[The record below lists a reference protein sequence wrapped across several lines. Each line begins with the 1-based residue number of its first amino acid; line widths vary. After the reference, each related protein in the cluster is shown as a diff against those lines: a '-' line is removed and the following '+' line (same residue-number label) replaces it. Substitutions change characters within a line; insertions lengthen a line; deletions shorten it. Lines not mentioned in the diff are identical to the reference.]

1 MYLIMTA
8 AAATDALYHNR
19 KSVAPLG
26 IIAMPGAEQLAQKID
41 NYLVSWANENGF
53 PDQSYLIECEC
64 PRFASGDGKGLIKS
78 TVRGLDLFIVIDVG
92 NYSINYK
99 MFDRMN
105 CMSPDDHYQDLKRII
120 QAASGKAHRLN
131 IIMPLLYGG
140 RQHRRNYRESLDCA
154 YALQELQA
162 MGVNNII
169 TFDAHDPRVNNAV
182 PLMGID
188 NVIPSYQVLKTMLR
202 TFPDLD
208 MSPDKFMVIS
218 PDEGALDRNMYYATM
233 LGVNLGMFYKR
244 RDYSRV
250 VDGKN
255 PIVAHE
261 YLGNPVDGKT
271 VFVADDIIASG
282 GSMLDLGEN
291 LKSRG
296 ASRIIAYATYGL
308 FTHGLE
314 KFDAAYE
321 NGTID
326 AVFGTN
332 LTYRMPALLERPWFH
347 EVDVSKYAAYFIA
360 AINHDVSITTVIN
373 PHDKIQALLEK
384 QRADKK

>member
-1 MYLIMTA
+1 
-8 AAATDALYHNR
+8 
-19 KSVAPLG
+19 
-26 IIAMPGAEQLAQKID
+26 
-41 NYLVSWANENGF
+41 
-53 PDQSYLIECEC
+53 
-64 PRFASGDGKGLIKS
+64 
-78 TVRGLDLFIVIDVG
+78 
-92 NYSINYK
+92 
-99 MFDRMN
+99 
-105 CMSPDDHYQDLKRII
+105 
-120 QAASGKAHRLN
+120 
-131 IIMPLLYGG
+131 
-140 RQHRRNYRESLDCA
+140 
-154 YALQELQA
+154 
-162 MGVNNII
+162 
-169 TFDAHDPRVNNAV
+169 
-182 PLMGID
+182 
-188 NVIPSYQVLKTMLR
+188 
-202 TFPDLD
+202 
-208 MSPDKFMVIS
+208 MVIS
-218 PDEGALDRNMYYATM
+218 PDEGALGRNMYYATM

-282 GSMLDLGEN
+282 GSMLDLGQN

-296 ASRIIAYATYGL
+296 AARIIAYATYGL

-314 KFDAAYE
+314 KFDEAYA
-321 NGTID
+321 NGTLD

-332 LTYRMPALLERPWFH
+332 LTYRMPELLERPWFH

-384 QRADKK
+384 QRASKI

>member
-1 MYLIMTA
+1 
-8 AAATDALYHNR
+8 
-19 KSVAPLG
+19 
-26 IIAMPGAEQLAQKID
+26 
-41 NYLVSWANENGF
+41 
-53 PDQSYLIECEC
+53 
-64 PRFASGDGKGLIKS
+64 
-78 TVRGLDLFIVIDVG
+78 
-92 NYSINYK
+92 
-99 MFDRMN
+99 
-105 CMSPDDHYQDLKRII
+105 
-120 QAASGKAHRLN
+120 
-131 IIMPLLYGG
+131 
-140 RQHRRNYRESLDCA
+140 
-154 YALQELQA
+154 
-162 MGVNNII
+162 MGVDNII

-188 NVIPSYQVLKTMLR
+188 NVIPSYQVLKTMLK

-208 MSPDKFMVIS
+208 MSPEKFMVIS
-218 PDEGALDRNMYYATM
+218 PDEGALGRNMYYATM

-261 YLGNPVDGKT
+261 YLGNPVEGKT

-282 GSMLDLGEN
+282 GSMLDLAQN

-296 ASRIIAYATYGL
+296 ASCMIAYATYGL

-314 KFDAAYE
+314 QFDKAYAD
-321 NGTID
+321 GTLD

-332 LTYRMPALLERPWFH
+332 LTYRMPELLKREWFH

-384 QRADKK
+384 QRAAK

>member
-1 MYLIMTA
+1 
-8 AAATDALYHNR
+8 
-19 KSVAPLG
+19 
-26 IIAMPGAEQLAQKID
+26 
-41 NYLVSWANENGF
+41 
-53 PDQSYLIECEC
+53 
-64 PRFASGDGKGLIKS
+64 
-78 TVRGLDLFIVIDVG
+78 
-92 NYSINYK
+92 
-99 MFDRMN
+99 
-105 CMSPDDHYQDLKRII
+105 
-120 QAASGKAHRLN
+120 
-131 IIMPLLYGG
+131 
-140 RQHRRNYRESLDCA
+140 
-154 YALQELQA
+154 
-162 MGVNNII
+162 MGVDNII

-188 NVIPSYQVLKTMLR
+188 NVIPSYQVLKTMLK
-202 TFPDLD
+202 TFPDLN
-208 MSPDKFMVIS
+208 MSPENFMVIS
-218 PDEGALDRNMYYATM
+218 PDEGALGRNMYYATM

-282 GSMLDLGEN
+282 GSMLDLGQN

-296 ASRIIAYATYGL
+296 AARIIAYATYAL

-314 KFDAAYE
+314 QFDEAYA
-321 NGTID
+321 NGTLD

-332 LTYRMPALLERPWFH
+332 LTYRMPQLLERPWFH

-384 QRADKK
+384 QRAAK

>member
-1 MYLIMTA
+1 
-8 AAATDALYHNR
+8 
-19 KSVAPLG
+19 
-26 IIAMPGAEQLAQKID
+26 
-41 NYLVSWANENGF
+41 
-53 PDQSYLIECEC
+53 
-64 PRFASGDGKGLIKS
+64 
-78 TVRGLDLFIVIDVG
+78 
-92 NYSINYK
+92 
-99 MFDRMN
+99 
-105 CMSPDDHYQDLKRII
+105 
-120 QAASGKAHRLN
+120 
-131 IIMPLLYGG
+131 
-140 RQHRRNYRESLDCA
+140 
-154 YALQELQA
+154 
-162 MGVNNII
+162 MGVENII

-188 NVIPSYQVLKTMLR
+188 NVIPSYQVLKTMLK

-208 MSPDKFMVIS
+208 MSPEKFMVIS
-218 PDEGALDRNMYYATM
+218 PDEGALGRNMYYATM

-244 RDYSRV
+244 RDYARV

-282 GSMLDLGEN
+282 GSMLDLAEN

-296 ASRIIAYATYGL
+296 AARTIAYATYSL

-314 KFDAAYE
+314 KFDEAYA
-321 NGTID
+321 NGTLD

-347 EVDVSKYAAYFIA
+347 EVDVSKYVAYFVA

-384 QRADKK
+384 QRSHDI

>member
-1 MYLIMTA
+1 MTLA
-8 AAATDALYHNR
+8 ASDTLYRKN

-26 IIAMPGAEQLAQKID
+26 IIAMPGSEQLAEKI
-41 NYLVSWANENGF
+41 NRYLVTWANENGI
-53 PDQSYLIECEC
+53 PDTDYLIECEC

-78 TVRGLDLFIVIDVG
+78 TIRGKDLFIIIDVG
-92 NYSINYK
+92 NYSCTYK
-99 MFDRMN
+99 MFDRVN
-105 CMSPDDHYQDLKRII
+105 SMSPDDHYQDLKRII
-120 QAASGKAHRLN
+120 QAASGKAHRVSVV
-131 IIMPLLYGG
+131 MPILYGG

-154 YALQELQA
+154 CALQELEA
-162 MGVNNII
+162 MGVENVI
-169 TFDAHDPRVNNAV
+169 TFDAHDPRVSNAV

-202 TFPDLD
+202 CMPDLD
-208 MSPDKFMVIS
+208 INADNFMVIS
-218 PDEGALDRNMYYATM
+218 PDEGALGRNMYYATM

-244 RDYSRV
+244 RDYSRI

-261 YLGNPVDGKT
+261 YLGNPVEGKT

-282 GSMLDLGEN
+282 ESMLDLAKN
-291 LKSRG
+291 LKEKK
-296 ASRIIAYATYGL
+296 AARILAYATYGL

-314 KFDAAYE
+314 KFDKAYE
-321 NGTID
+321 EGTID

-332 LTYRMPALLERPWFH
+332 LTYRRPELLERPWFH

-360 AINHDVSITTVIN
+360 SINHDVSISSVID
-373 PHDKIQALLEK
+373 PHEKIRSLLARQHK
-384 QRADKK
+384 

>member
-1 MYLIMTA
+1 MT
-8 AAATDALYHNR
+8 AAATDALYR
-19 KSVAPLG
+19 KTKSVAPIG
-26 IIAMPGAEQLAQKID
+26 IIAMRGAEQLAEKI
-41 NYLVSWANENGF
+41 NSYLVRWANENGI
-53 PDQSYLIECEC
+53 PDESYLIECEC

-92 NYSINYK
+92 NYSCTYK
-99 MFDRMN
+99 MFDREN
-105 CMSPDDHYQDLKRII
+105 AMSPDDHFQDLKRII

-154 YALQELQA
+154 WALQELQT
-162 MGVNNII
+162 MGVENIV

-208 MSPDKFMVIS
+208 MSADNFMVIS
-218 PDEGALDRNMYYATM
+218 PDEGALGRNMYYASM

-244 RDYSRV
+244 RDYSQI

-261 YLGNPVDGKT
+261 YLGNPVEGKT

-282 GSMLDLGEN
+282 GSMLDLARN
-291 LKSRG
+291 LKARG
-296 ASRIIAYATYGL
+296 AARTIAYATFGL

-314 KFDAAYE
+314 EFDAAHAD
-321 NGTID
+321 GTLD

-332 LTYRMPALLERPWFH
+332 LTYRMPELLERPWFH
-347 EVDVSKYAAYFIA
+347 EVDVSKYAAYFCA
-360 AINHDVSITTVIN
+360 AINHDISISTVID
-373 PHDKIQALLEK
+373 PHDKIKALLA
-384 QRADKK
+384 QHRDGTDR

>member
-1 MYLIMTA
+1 
-8 AAATDALYHNR
+8 
-19 KSVAPLG
+19 
-26 IIAMPGAEQLAQKID
+26 
-41 NYLVSWANENGF
+41 
-53 PDQSYLIECEC
+53 
-64 PRFASGDGKGLIKS
+64 
-78 TVRGLDLFIVIDVG
+78 
-92 NYSINYK
+92 
-99 MFDRMN
+99 
-105 CMSPDDHYQDLKRII
+105 
-120 QAASGKAHRLN
+120 
-131 IIMPLLYGG
+131 
-140 RQHRRNYRESLDCA
+140 
-154 YALQELQA
+154 
-162 MGVNNII
+162 
-169 TFDAHDPRVNNAV
+169 
-182 PLMGID
+182 
-188 NVIPSYQVLKTMLR
+188 
-202 TFPDLD
+202 
-208 MSPDKFMVIS
+208 
-218 PDEGALDRNMYYATM
+218 MYYATM

-282 GSMLDLGEN
+282 GSMLDLAEN

-296 ASRIIAYATYGL
+296 AARTIAYATYGL

-314 KFDAAYE
+314 KFDEAYA
-321 NGTID
+321 NGTLD

-332 LTYRMPALLERPWFH
+332 LTYRMPQLLERPWFH

-384 QRADKK
+384 QRASRM